1 MNARLN
7 SPTIIMTLVRSQR
20 FQPLPRFSPQ
30 STRLGWKPPYDPP
43 VPSHRRARLA
53 CDLAAAGADG
63 AGAMVRP
70 IAPNGAQSAYRY
82 QSAWRVEGDTRPHP
96 DGSSQEPPAHVTLG
110 LDPGAQAYGVRR

>member
-1 MNARLN
+1 MIL
-7 SPTIIMTLVRSQR
+7 
-20 FQPLPRFSPQ
+20 
-30 STRLGWKPPYDPP
+30 P

-96 DGSSQEPPAHVTLG
+96 DEVSQTSPARRRLMGLGDKTATTRRPELADKSSARSV
-110 LDPGAQAYGVRR
+110 